1 MQWKFTTWNGTLII
15 GSVLNLFSIT
25 YLGTLLE
32 GSFIDSLPG
41 LLTLRGPLKARFL
54 VVVLENGHEAAA
66 FLQAPLCFRGT
77 EGLCSVTS
85 RSLFLPQI
93 NPDVLNQLGCGC
105 LSCLDWEEAG
115 GRWEPHH
122 QKTGWLFRP
131 PVSSSSGVQEAW
143 IRWSWD

>member
-1 MQWKFTTWNGTLII
+1 MKIYHVKWNSNHWLCFKF
-15 GSVLNLFSIT
+15 VLHYLFRDIAWGQ
-25 YLGTLLE
+25 LHRQPPRPP
-32 GSFIDSLPG
+32 DSE
-41 LLTLRGPLKARFL
+41 GPLKARFL

-93 NPDVLNQLGCGC
+93 NPDVLNQLGCCC